1 MEIGVHTMEV
11 IYNIIEKLLKR
22 VEDPALDLGLDA
34 HERSLAMC
42 ILRDKLEEMDKEFK
56 GAK

>member
-42 ILRDKLEEMDKEFK
+42 I
-56 GAK
+56 